1 LSEKIAECSRFPH
14 FLGMRIFSLIF
25 AAFLTL
31 PLQATPKE
39 LLVYIGTY
47 TRTEE
52 QGIHWLKL
60 DLGSGKLTAVG
71 KLAGQKN
78 PSFLAIHPNKK
89 FLYAVNEIGNYNG
102 EKAGGVS
109 AYAIEPQSGALTFLN
124 QQSSKGGA
132 PCHLVVDATGQN
144 VLVANYT
151 GGSVA
156 SLPIARN
163 GRLRKA
169 SAFVQHTGSS
179 VLLPRQSAPHGHS
192 INVSPGNKFAVA
204 ADLGLD
210 KVLVYGFD
218 AKQGALTPAGFAK
231 VAPGAGP
238 RHFAFHP
245 NGKFGYVINEITLT
259 VTVFGWNE
267 GQGRLNELQ
276 TITTLPEERAKG
288 MSTAEVQVHPSGK
301 FLYGS
306 NRGHNTIAVFAIDPE
321 SGKLKAV
328 QHQSTLG
335 KTPRNFGIDPTG
347 QFLIAANQ
355 SSGDVFTFRIDQT
368 TGKLTPTGQK
378 IEIPMPV
385 CVKFLE
391 LNGK

>member
-1 LSEKIAECSRFPH
+1 MRT
-14 FLGMRIFSLIF
+14 FLI
-25 AAFLTL
+25 TL
-31 PLQATPKE
+31 VCVVTLNLQAAPKE

-47 TRTEE
+47 TKTEE

-60 DLGSGKLTAVG
+60 EMATGKLTAVG

-78 PSFLAIHPNKK
+78 PSFLAIHPNKT
-89 FLYAVNEIGNYNG
+89 FLYAVNEISNYKG

-109 AYAIEPQSGALTFLN
+109 AYSIDPKTGALTFLN

-132 PCHLVVDATGQN
+132 PCHLVVDATGRN

-156 SLPIARN
+156 SLPISRK

-169 SAFVQHTGSS
+169 SSFIQHKGSS
-179 VLLPRQSAPHGHS
+179 VLKPRQAAPHGHS

-210 KVLVYGFD
+210 KVLVYDFN
-218 AKQGALTPAGFAK
+218 AKGGKLTPVGFTK

-245 NGKFGYVINEITLT
+245 NGKFAYVINEITLT
-259 VTVFGWNE
+259 VTAFGWDE
-267 GQGRLNELQ
+267 AKGKLSELQ
-276 TITTLPEERAKG
+276 TITTLPVERGKG

-306 NRGHNTIAVFAIDPE
+306 NRGHNTIAVFSIDGKT
-321 SGKLKAV
+321 GKLKAI

-347 QFLIAANQ
+347 KFLIAANQ
-355 SSGDVFTFRIDQT
+355 SSGDVFTFHINQD
-368 TGKLTPTGQK
+368 TGELKPTSHSVK
-378 IEIPMPV
+378 VPMPV
-385 CVKFLE
+385 CVKFLDLSE
-391 LNGK
+391 

>member
-1 LSEKIAECSRFPH
+1 MRT
-14 FLGMRIFSLIF
+14 FL
-25 AAFLTL
+25 LTL
-31 PLQATPKE
+31 ACIFTFHLQATTKE

-47 TRTEE
+47 TKTEE

-60 DLGSGKLTAVG
+60 DMGTGKLTAVG

-89 FLYAVNEIGNYNG
+89 FLYAVNEVGNYKG

-109 AYAIEPQSGALTFLN
+109 AYSIDPETGALTFIN

-132 PCHLVVDATGQN
+132 PCHLVLDATGRN

-156 SLPIARN
+156 SLPISRK

-169 SAFVQHTGSS
+169 SSFIQHEGSS
-179 VLLPRQSAPHGHS
+179 VLKPRQAAPHGHS

-210 KVLVYGFD
+210 KVLVYGFE
-218 AKQGALTPAGFAK
+218 AKGGKLTAAGFAK

-245 NGKFGYVINEITLT
+245 KGKFAYVINEITLT
-259 VTVFGWNE
+259 VTAFAWDEEKGK
-267 GQGRLNELQ
+267 LSELQ
-276 TITTLPEERAKG
+276 TITTLPVKRGKG

-306 NRGHNTIAVFAIDPE
+306 NRGHNTIAVFGIDQKT
-321 SGKLKAV
+321 GKLRSV

-335 KTPRNFGIDPTG
+335 KTPRNFGIDPSG
-347 QFLIAANQ
+347 KILIAANQ
-355 SSGDVFTFRIDQT
+355 SSGDVHTFRINQE
-368 TGKLTPTGQK
+368 TGELKPTGHSVK
-378 IEIPMPV
+378 IPMPV

-391 LNGK
+391 R

>member
-1 LSEKIAECSRFPH
+1 
-14 FLGMRIFSLIF
+14 M
-25 AAFLTL
+25 
-31 PLQATPKE
+31 
-39 LLVYIGTY
+39 
-47 TRTEE
+47 
-52 QGIHWLKL
+52 
-60 DLGSGKLTAVG
+60 
-71 KLAGQKN
+71 
-78 PSFLAIHPNKK
+78 
-89 FLYAVNEIGNYNG
+89 
-102 EKAGGVS
+102 
-109 AYAIEPQSGALTFLN
+109 
-124 QQSSKGGA
+124 
-132 PCHLVVDATGQN
+132 
-144 VLVANYT
+144 ANYT

-179 VLLPRQSAPHGHS
+179 VLVPRQSAPHGHS

-218 AKQGALTPAGFAK
+218 AKQGALKSAGFAK

-259 VTVFGWNE
+259 VTAFGWNE
-267 GQGRLNELQ
+267 GQGRLNEVQ

-306 NRGHNTIAVFAIDPE
+306 NRGHNTIAVFAIDSA

-328 QHQSTLG
+328 QHQTTLG

-355 SSGDVFTFRIDQT
+355 SSGDIFTFRIDQA
-368 TGKLTPTGQK
+368 TGKLTPTGHK

>member
-1 LSEKIAECSRFPH
+1 
-14 FLGMRIFSLIF
+14 MRIILLALVYII
-25 AAFLTL
+25 AFQ
-31 PLQATPKE
+31 LQSAPRE

-47 TRTEE
+47 TKTEE

-60 DLGSGKLTAVG
+60 DMGTGKLRAVG
-71 KLAGQKN
+71 KLSGQKN

-89 FLYAVNEIGNYNG
+89 FLYAVNEIGNYKG

-109 AYAIEPQSGALTFLN
+109 AYSIDQKTGALTFIN

-132 PCHLVVDATGQN
+132 PCHLVLDATGRN

-156 SLPIARN
+156 SLPVSRK
-163 GRLRKA
+163 GGLRQA
-169 SAFVQHTGSS
+169 SSFIQHTGSS
-179 VLLPRQSAPHGHS
+179 LLKPRQAAPHGHS

-218 AKQGALTPAGFAK
+218 PKGGKMTPAGFAK
-231 VAPGAGP
+231 VAPGSGP

-245 NGKFGYVINEITLT
+245 NGKFAYVINEITLT
-259 VTVFGWNE
+259 VTAFTWDESKGKLE
-267 GQGRLNELQ
+267 EIQ
-276 TITTLPEERAKG
+276 TITTLPVERGKG

-306 NRGHNTIAVFAIDPE
+306 NRGHNTIAVFSIDQKT
-321 SGKLKAV
+321 GKLSAV

-347 QFLIAANQ
+347 KFLIAANQ
-355 SSGDVFTFRIDQT
+355 SSGDIFTFWINQD
-368 TGKLTPTGQK
+368 TGQLKSTGHK
-378 IEIPMPV
+378 IEVPMPV
-385 CVKFLE
+385 CVKFLN
-391 LNGK
+391 LD

>member
-1 LSEKIAECSRFPH
+1 MRTFFVTLACIIA
-14 FLGMRIFSLIF
+14 LN
-25 AAFLTL
+25 
-31 PLQATPKE
+31 LQAAPKE
-39 LLVYIGTY
+39 LFVYIGTY
-47 TRTEE
+47 TKTEE

-60 DLGSGKLTAVG
+60 EMATGKLTAVG

-89 FLYAVNEIGNYNG
+89 FLYAVNEIGNYKG

-109 AYAIEPQSGALTFLN
+109 AYSINPKTGALTFLN

-132 PCHLVVDATGQN
+132 PCHLVVDATGRN

-156 SLPIARN
+156 SLPISRK

-169 SAFVQHTGSS
+169 SSFMQHEGSS
-179 VLLPRQSAPHGHS
+179 VLKPRQAAPHGHS

-210 KVLVYGFD
+210 KVLVYGFN
-218 AKQGALTPAGFAK
+218 AKGGKLAPAGFAK
-231 VAPGAGP
+231 VTPGAGP

-245 NGKFGYVINEITLT
+245 NGKFAYVINEITLT
-259 VTVFGWNE
+259 VTAFGWHE
-267 GQGRLNELQ
+267 AKGKLSELQ
-276 TITTLPEERAKG
+276 TITTLPVEPRKG

-306 NRGHNTIAVFAIDPE
+306 NRGHNTIAVFSINGKT
-321 SGKLKAV
+321 GKLKAI

-347 QFLIAANQ
+347 KFLIVANQ
-355 SSGDVFTFRIDQT
+355 SSGDVFTFLINQN
-368 TGKLTPTGQK
+368 TGELKPNSHSVK
-378 IEIPMPV
+378 VPMPV
-385 CVKFLE
+385 CVKFLDLGGE
-391 LNGK
+391 

>member
-1 LSEKIAECSRFPH
+1 MRTFFVTLACIIA
-14 FLGMRIFSLIF
+14 LN
-25 AAFLTL
+25 
-31 PLQATPKE
+31 LQAAPKE
-39 LLVYIGTY
+39 FFVYIGTY
-47 TRTEE
+47 TKTEE

-60 DLGSGKLTAVG
+60 EMATGKLTAVG

-89 FLYAVNEIGNYNG
+89 FLYAVNEISNYKG

-109 AYAIEPQSGALTFLN
+109 AYSIDPKTGALTFLN

-132 PCHLVVDATGQN
+132 PCHLVVDATGRN
-144 VLVANYT
+144 LLVANYT

-156 SLPIARN
+156 SLPISRK

-169 SAFVQHTGSS
+169 STFVQHEGSS
-179 VLLPRQSAPHGHS
+179 VLKPRQASPHGHS

-210 KVLVYGFD
+210 KVLVYSFD
-218 AKQGALTPAGFAK
+218 AKGGKLTPAGFTK
-231 VAPGAGP
+231 VTPGAGP

-245 NGKFGYVINEITLT
+245 NGKFAYVINEITLT
-259 VTVFGWNE
+259 VTAFGWDE
-267 GQGRLNELQ
+267 AKGKLSELQ
-276 TITTLPEERAKG
+276 TITTLPVERGKG

-306 NRGHNTIAVFAIDPE
+306 NRGHNTIAVFSIDGKA
-321 SGKLKAV
+321 GKLKAI

-347 QFLIAANQ
+347 KFLIAANQ
-355 SSGDVFTFRIDQT
+355 SSGDVFTFHINQD
-368 TGKLTPTGQK
+368 TGELKPTSHSVK
-378 IEIPMPV
+378 VPMPV
-385 CVKFLE
+385 CVKFLDLGE
-391 LNGK
+391 

>member
-1 LSEKIAECSRFPH
+1 MRTFFVTLACIIA
-14 FLGMRIFSLIF
+14 LN
-25 AAFLTL
+25 
-31 PLQATPKE
+31 LQAAPKE
-39 LLVYIGTY
+39 FFVYIGTY
-47 TRTEE
+47 TKTEE

-60 DLGSGKLTAVG
+60 EMATGKLTAVG

-89 FLYAVNEIGNYNG
+89 FLYAVNEISNYKG

-109 AYAIEPQSGALTFLN
+109 AYSIDPKTGALTFLN

-132 PCHLVVDATGQN
+132 PCHLVVDATGRN

-156 SLPIARN
+156 SLPISRK

-169 SAFVQHTGSS
+169 SSFVQHEGSS
-179 VLLPRQSAPHGHS
+179 VLKPRQASPHGHS

-210 KVLVYGFD
+210 KVLVYGFN
-218 AKQGALTPAGFAK
+218 AKGGKLTPAGFTK

-245 NGKFGYVINEITLT
+245 NGKFAYVINEITLT
-259 VTVFGWNE
+259 VTAFGWDE
-267 GQGRLNELQ
+267 AKGKLSELQ
-276 TITTLPEERAKG
+276 TITTLPVERGKG

-306 NRGHNTIAVFAIDPE
+306 NRGHNTIAVFSIDGKT
-321 SGKLKAV
+321 GKLKAI

-347 QFLIAANQ
+347 KFLIAANQ
-355 SSGDVFTFRIDQT
+355 SSGDVFTFHINQD
-368 TGKLTPTGQK
+368 TGELKPTSHSVK
-378 IEIPMPV
+378 VPMPV
-385 CVKFLE
+385 CVKFLDLGGE
-391 LNGK
+391 

>member
-1 LSEKIAECSRFPH
+1 
-14 FLGMRIFSLIF
+14 M
-25 AAFLTL
+25 TL
-31 PLQATPKE
+31 VCIVALNLQAAPKQ
-39 LLVYIGTY
+39 LLVYVGTY
-47 TRTEE
+47 TKTEE

-60 DLGSGKLTAVG
+60 EMATGKLTAVG
-71 KLAGQKN
+71 KLAGQEN

-89 FLYAVNEIGNYNG
+89 FLYAVNEIGNYKG

-109 AYAIEPQSGALTFLN
+109 AYSIDPKTGALTFLN

-132 PCHLVVDATGQN
+132 PCHLVVDATGRN

-156 SLPIARN
+156 SLPISRK
-163 GRLRKA
+163 GRLLKA
-169 SAFVQHTGSS
+169 SSFIQHKGSS
-179 VLLPRQSAPHGHS
+179 VLKPRQASPHGHS

-210 KVLVYGFD
+210 KVLVYGFN
-218 AKQGALTPAGFAK
+218 AKGGKLTPAGFTK

-245 NGKFGYVINEITLT
+245 NGKFAYVINEITLT
-259 VTVFGWNE
+259 VTAFGWDE
-267 GQGRLNELQ
+267 AKGKLSELQ
-276 TITTLPEERAKG
+276 TITTLPVERGKG

-306 NRGHNTIAVFAIDPE
+306 NRGHNTIAVFSIDGKT
-321 SGKLKAV
+321 GKLKAI

-347 QFLIAANQ
+347 KFLIAANQ
-355 SSGDVFTFRIDQT
+355 SSGDVFTFHINQD
-368 TGKLTPTGQK
+368 TGELNPTSHSVK
-378 IEIPMPV
+378 VPMPV
-385 CVKFLE
+385 CVKFLDLSE
-391 LNGK
+391 

>member
-1 LSEKIAECSRFPH
+1 MSEKIAECSRFLH
-14 FLGMRIFSLIF
+14 FLRMRIFFLIF
-25 AAFLTL
+25 TAVLIL
-31 PLQATPKE
+31 PLQAAPKE

-60 DLGSGKLTAVG
+60 DLGSGELTAVG

-109 AYAIEPQSGALTFLN
+109 AYAIDSESGALTFLN

-132 PCHLVVDATGQN
+132 PCHLSVDATGRN

-169 SAFVQHTGSS
+169 NAFVQHTGSS
-179 VLLPRQSAPHGHS
+179 VLVPRQSAPHGHS

-210 KVLVYGFD
+210 KVLVYRFD
-218 AKQGALTPAGFAK
+218 AKKGALTPAGFAK

-245 NGKFGYVINEITLT
+245 NGKYGYVINEITLT
-259 VTVFGWNE
+259 VTAFGWDE

-276 TITTLPEERAKG
+276 TITTLPEKRAKG

-306 NRGHNTIAVFAIDPE
+306 NRGHNTIAVFAIDPMTGE
-321 SGKLKAV
+321 LKVV

-335 KTPRNFGIDPTG
+335 KTPRNFGLDPTG
-347 QFLIAANQ
+347 QFLIVANQ
-355 SSGDVFTFRIDQT
+355 SSGDIFTFRINQA
-368 TGKLTPTGQK
+368 TGKLTPTGHK

-385 CVKFLE
+385 CFKFLE
-391 LNGK
+391 LNG

>member
-1 LSEKIAECSRFPH
+1 MRTFFMTLACIIA
-14 FLGMRIFSLIF
+14 LN
-25 AAFLTL
+25 
-31 PLQATPKE
+31 LQAAPKE

-47 TRTEE
+47 TKTEE

-60 DLGSGKLTAVG
+60 EMATGKLTAVG

-89 FLYAVNEIGNYNG
+89 FLYAVNEIGNYKG

-109 AYAIEPQSGALTFLN
+109 AYSIDPKTGALTLLN

-132 PCHLVVDATGQN
+132 PCHLVVDATGRN

-156 SLPIARN
+156 SLPISRK

-169 SAFVQHTGSS
+169 SSFVQHEGSS
-179 VLLPRQSAPHGHS
+179 VLKPRQASPHGHS

-210 KVLVYGFD
+210 KVLVYGFN
-218 AKQGALTPAGFAK
+218 AKGGKLTPVGFTK

-245 NGKFGYVINEITLT
+245 NGKFAYVINEITLT
-259 VTVFGWNE
+259 VTAFGWDE
-267 GQGRLNELQ
+267 AKGKLSELQ
-276 TITTLPEERAKG
+276 TITTLPVERGKG

-306 NRGHNTIAVFAIDPE
+306 NRGHNTIAVFSIDGKA
-321 SGKLKAV
+321 GKLKAI

-347 QFLIAANQ
+347 KFLIAANQ
-355 SSGDVFTFRIDQT
+355 SSGDVFTFHINQD
-368 TGKLTPTGQK
+368 TGELKPTSHSVK
-378 IEIPMPV
+378 VPMPV
-385 CVKFLE
+385 CVKFLDLSE
-391 LNGK
+391 

>member
-1 LSEKIAECSRFPH
+1 MRT
-14 FLGMRIFSLIF
+14 FL
-25 AAFLTL
+25 LTL
-31 PLQATPKE
+31 ACIVALNLQAAPKE

-47 TRTEE
+47 TKTEE

-60 DLGSGKLTAVG
+60 DMAMGKLTAVG

-89 FLYAVNEIGNYNG
+89 FLYAVNEIGNYKG

-109 AYAIEPQSGALTFLN
+109 AYSIDQKTGALIFLN

-132 PCHLVVDATGQN
+132 PCHLVVDATGRN

-156 SLPIARN
+156 SLPISRK
-163 GRLRKA
+163 GRLREAA
-169 SAFVQHTGSS
+169 SFIQHEGSS
-179 VLLPRQSAPHGHS
+179 VLKPRQSVPHGHS

-210 KVLVYGFD
+210 KVLVYGFN
-218 AKQGALTPAGFAK
+218 AKGGKLTPAGFAK

-238 RHFAFHP
+238 RHFEFHP
-245 NGKFGYVINEITLT
+245 NGKFAYVINEITLT
-259 VTVFGWNE
+259 VTAFAWDEVNGK
-267 GQGRLNELQ
+267 LSELQ
-276 TITTLPEERAKG
+276 TITTLPIERGKG
-288 MSTAEVQVHPSGK
+288 MSTAEVQVHPSGN

-306 NRGHNTIAVFAIDPE
+306 NRGHNTIAVFSIDQE
-321 SGKLKAV
+321 TGKLKVV

-335 KTPRNFGIDPTG
+335 KTPRNFGLDPTG
-347 QFLIAANQ
+347 KFLVAANQ
-355 SSGDVFTFRIDQT
+355 SSGDIFTFRINQD
-368 TGKLTPTGQK
+368 TGELKPTGHSVK
-378 IEIPMPV
+378 IPFPV
-385 CVKFLE
+385 CVKFLDLSE
-391 LNGK
+391 

>member
-1 LSEKIAECSRFPH
+1 MRT
-14 FLGMRIFSLIF
+14 FL
-25 AAFLTL
+25 LTL
-31 PLQATPKE
+31 ACIFTFQHQATSKE

-47 TRTEE
+47 TKTEE

-60 DLGSGKLTAVG
+60 DMGTGKLTAVG

-89 FLYAVNEIGNYNG
+89 FLYAVNEIGNYKG

-109 AYAIEPQSGALTFLN
+109 AYSIDPETGALTFIN

-132 PCHLVVDATGQN
+132 PCHLVLDATGRN

-156 SLPIARN
+156 SLPISRK

-169 SAFVQHTGSS
+169 SSFIQHEGSS
-179 VLLPRQSAPHGHS
+179 VLKPRQAAPHGHS

-210 KVLVYGFD
+210 KVLVYGFE
-218 AKQGALTPAGFAK
+218 AKGGKLTAAGFAK

-245 NGKFGYVINEITLT
+245 KGKFAYVINEITLT
-259 VTVFGWNE
+259 VTAFAWDEEKGK
-267 GQGRLNELQ
+267 LSELQ
-276 TITTLPEERAKG
+276 TITTLP
-288 MSTAEVQVHPSGK
+288 
-301 FLYGS
+301 
-306 NRGHNTIAVFAIDPE
+306 
-321 SGKLKAV
+321 
-328 QHQSTLG
+328 
-335 KTPRNFGIDPTG
+335 
-347 QFLIAANQ
+347 
-355 SSGDVFTFRIDQT
+355 
-368 TGKLTPTGQK
+368 
-378 IEIPMPV
+378 
-385 CVKFLE
+385 VKR
-391 LNGK
+391 

>member
-1 LSEKIAECSRFPH
+1 MRT
-14 FLGMRIFSLIF
+14 FL
-25 AAFLTL
+25 LTL
-31 PLQATPKE
+31 ACIFTFNLQAAPKE

-47 TRTEE
+47 TKTQE

-60 DLGSGKLTAVG
+60 DMESGKLTAVG

-89 FLYAVNEIGNYNG
+89 FLYAVNEIGNYKG

-109 AYAIEPQSGALTFLN
+109 AYSIDPKTGALTFLN

-132 PCHLVVDATGQN
+132 PCHLVVDATGRN

-151 GGSVA
+151 GGSVV
-156 SLPIARN
+156 SLPISRK

-169 SAFVQHTGSS
+169 ASFIQHEGSS
-179 VLLPRQSAPHGHS
+179 VLVPRQSKPHGHS

-210 KVLVYGFD
+210 KVLVYGFN
-218 AKQGALTPAGFAK
+218 AKGGKLTPAGFAK

-245 NGKFGYVINEITLT
+245 NGKFAYVINEITLT
-259 VTVFGWNE
+259 VTAFAWNE
-267 GQGRLNELQ
+267 GEGKLSELQ
-276 TITTLPEERAKG
+276 TITTLPVKRGKG

-306 NRGHNTIAVFAIDPE
+306 NRGHNTVAVFSIDQRT
-321 SGKLKAV
+321 GKLKAV

-335 KTPRNFGIDPTG
+335 KTPRNFGLDPTG
-347 QFLIAANQ
+347 KFLIAANQ
-355 SSGDVFTFRIDQT
+355 SSGDMHTFWINQE
-368 TGKLTPTGQK
+368 TGELKPTGHSVK
-378 IEIPMPV
+378 IPMPV

-391 LNGK
+391 R

>member
-1 LSEKIAECSRFPH
+1 MRT
-14 FLGMRIFSLIF
+14 FLI
-25 AAFLTL
+25 TL
-31 PLQATPKE
+31 VCIVALNLQAAPKE

-47 TRTEE
+47 TKTEE

-60 DLGSGKLTAVG
+60 EMATGKLTAVG

-89 FLYAVNEIGNYNG
+89 FLYAVNEIGNYKG

-109 AYAIEPQSGALTFLN
+109 AYSIDPKTGALTFLN

-132 PCHLVVDATGQN
+132 PCHLVVDATGRN

-156 SLPIARN
+156 SLPISRK

-169 SAFVQHTGSS
+169 SSFVQHEGSS
-179 VLLPRQSAPHGHS
+179 VLKPRQASPHGHS

-210 KVLVYGFD
+210 KVLVYGFN
-218 AKQGALTPAGFAK
+218 AKGGKLTPAGFTK

-245 NGKFGYVINEITLT
+245 NGKFAYVINEITLT
-259 VTVFGWNE
+259 VTAFGWDE
-267 GQGRLNELQ
+267 AKGKLSELQ
-276 TITTLPEERAKG
+276 TITTLPVERGKG

-306 NRGHNTIAVFAIDPE
+306 NRGHNTIAVFSIDGKT
-321 SGKLKAV
+321 GKLKAI

-347 QFLIAANQ
+347 KFLIAANQ
-355 SSGDVFTFRIDQT
+355 SSGDVFTFHINQD
-368 TGKLTPTGQK
+368 TGELKPTSHSVK
-378 IEIPMPV
+378 VPMPV
-385 CVKFLE
+385 CVKFLDLSE
-391 LNGK
+391 

>member
-1 LSEKIAECSRFPH
+1 MRTFFVTLACIIA
-14 FLGMRIFSLIF
+14 LN
-25 AAFLTL
+25 
-31 PLQATPKE
+31 LQAAPKE
-39 LLVYIGTY
+39 FFVYIGTY
-47 TRTEE
+47 TKTEE

-60 DLGSGKLTAVG
+60 EMATGKLTAVG

-89 FLYAVNEIGNYNG
+89 FLYAVNEISNYKG

-109 AYAIEPQSGALTFLN
+109 AYSIDPKTGALTFLN

-132 PCHLVVDATGQN
+132 PCHLVVDATGRN

-156 SLPIARN
+156 SLPISRK

-169 SAFVQHTGSS
+169 SSFVQHEGSS
-179 VLLPRQSAPHGHS
+179 VLKPRQASPHGHS

-210 KVLVYGFD
+210 KVLVYGFN
-218 AKQGALTPAGFAK
+218 AKGGKLTPAGFTK

-245 NGKFGYVINEITLT
+245 NGKFAYVINEITLT
-259 VTVFGWNE
+259 VTAFGWDE
-267 GQGRLNELQ
+267 AKGKLSELQ
-276 TITTLPEERAKG
+276 TITTLPVERGKG

-306 NRGHNTIAVFAIDPE
+306 NRGHNTIAVFSIDGKT
-321 SGKLKAV
+321 GKLKAI

-347 QFLIAANQ
+347 KFLIAANQ
-355 SSGDVFTFRIDQT
+355 SSGDVFTFHINQD
-368 TGKLTPTGQK
+368 TGELKPTSHSVK
-378 IEIPMPV
+378 VPMPV
-385 CVKFLE
+385 CVKFLDLSE
-391 LNGK
+391 

>member
-1 LSEKIAECSRFPH
+1 MRTF
-14 FLGMRIFSLIF
+14 FLILASIFVF
-25 AAFLTL
+25 H
-31 PLQATPKE
+31 LQAAQKE

-47 TRTEE
+47 TKTEE

-60 DLGSGKLTAVG
+60 EMATGKLTVAG

-89 FLYAVNEIGNYNG
+89 FLYAVNEIGNYKG

-109 AYAIEPQSGALTFLN
+109 AYAVDQKTGALTFIN

-132 PCHLVVDATGQN
+132 PCHLVVDATGRN

-151 GGSVA
+151 GGSVV
-156 SLPIARN
+156 SLPISRK

-169 SAFVQHTGSS
+169 SSFIQHEGSS
-179 VLLPRQSAPHGHS
+179 VLKPRQASPHGHS

-210 KVLVYGFD
+210 KVLVYEFN
-218 AKQGALTPAGFAK
+218 AKGGKLTPAGFTK

-245 NGKFGYVINEITLT
+245 NGKFAYVINEITLT
-259 VTVFGWNE
+259 VTAFAWDE
-267 GQGRLNELQ
+267 GKGNLSELQ
-276 TITTLPEERAKG
+276 TITTLPVERGKG
-288 MSTAEVQVHPSGK
+288 MSTAEVQVHPSGR

-306 NRGHNTIAVFAIDPE
+306 NRGHNTIAVFSIDQKT
-321 SGKLKAV
+321 GKLKAV

-335 KTPRNFGIDPTG
+335 KTPRNFGLDPTG
-347 QFLIAANQ
+347 KFLIAANQ
-355 SSGDVFTFRIDQT
+355 SSGDIFTFRINQD
-368 TGKLTPTGQK
+368 TGELKPTGHSIQV
-378 IEIPMPV
+378 PMPV

-391 LNGK
+391 R

>member
-1 LSEKIAECSRFPH
+1 MRTFFVTLACIIA
-14 FLGMRIFSLIF
+14 LN
-25 AAFLTL
+25 
-31 PLQATPKE
+31 LQAAPKE
-39 LLVYIGTY
+39 FFVYIGTY
-47 TRTEE
+47 TKTEE

-60 DLGSGKLTAVG
+60 EMATGKLTAVG

-89 FLYAVNEIGNYNG
+89 FLYAVNEISNYKG

-109 AYAIEPQSGALTFLN
+109 AYSIDPKTGALTFLN

-132 PCHLVVDATGQN
+132 PCHLVVDATGRN
-144 VLVANYT
+144 VLVANYP

-156 SLPIARN
+156 SLPISRK

-169 SAFVQHTGSS
+169 SSFVQHEGSS
-179 VLLPRQSAPHGHS
+179 VLKPRQASPHGHS

-210 KVLVYGFD
+210 KVLVYGFN
-218 AKQGALTPAGFAK
+218 AKGGKLTPAGFTK

-245 NGKFGYVINEITLT
+245 NGKFAYVINEITLT
-259 VTVFGWNE
+259 VTAFGWDE
-267 GQGRLNELQ
+267 AKGKLSELQ
-276 TITTLPEERAKG
+276 TITTLPVERGKG

-306 NRGHNTIAVFAIDPE
+306 NRGHNTIAVFSIDGKT
-321 SGKLKAV
+321 GKLKAI

-347 QFLIAANQ
+347 KFLIAANQ
-355 SSGDVFTFRIDQT
+355 SSGDVFTFHINQD
-368 TGKLTPTGQK
+368 TGELKPTSHSVK
-378 IEIPMPV
+378 VPMPV
-385 CVKFLE
+385 CVKFLDLSE
-391 LNGK
+391 

>member
-1 LSEKIAECSRFPH
+1 MRT
-14 FLGMRIFSLIF
+14 FLI
-25 AAFLTL
+25 TL
-31 PLQATPKE
+31 VCIVALKLQAAPKE

-47 TRTEE
+47 TKTEE

-60 DLGSGKLTAVG
+60 EMATGKLTAVG

-89 FLYAVNEIGNYNG
+89 FLYAVNEIGNYKG
-102 EKAGGVS
+102 EEAGGVS
-109 AYAIEPQSGALTFLN
+109 AYSIDPKTGALTFLN

-132 PCHLVVDATGQN
+132 PCHLVVDATCRN

-156 SLPIARN
+156 SLPISRK

-169 SAFVQHTGSS
+169 SSFVQHEGSS
-179 VLLPRQSAPHGHS
+179 VLKPRQASPHGHS

-210 KVLVYGFD
+210 KVLVYSFD
-218 AKQGALTPAGFAK
+218 AKGGKLTPAGFTK
-231 VAPGAGP
+231 VTPGAGP

-245 NGKFGYVINEITLT
+245 NGKFAYVINEITLT
-259 VTVFGWNE
+259 VTAFGWDE
-267 GQGRLNELQ
+267 AKGKLSELQ
-276 TITTLPEERAKG
+276 TITTLPVERGKG

-306 NRGHNTIAVFAIDPE
+306 NRGHNTIAVFSIDGKT
-321 SGKLKAV
+321 GKLKAI

-347 QFLIAANQ
+347 KFLIAANQ
-355 SSGDVFTFRIDQT
+355 SSGDVFTFHINQD
-368 TGKLTPTGQK
+368 TGELKPTSHSVK
-378 IEIPMPV
+378 VPMPV
-385 CVKFLE
+385 CVKFLDLSE
-391 LNGK
+391 

>member
-1 LSEKIAECSRFPH
+1 MSEKIAECSRFLH
-14 FLGMRIFSLIF
+14 FLRMRIFFLIF
-25 AAFLTL
+25 TAVLIL
-31 PLQATPKE
+31 PLQAAPKE

-60 DLGSGKLTAVG
+60 DLGSGELTAVG

-109 AYAIEPQSGALTFLN
+109 AYAIDSESGALTFLN

-132 PCHLVVDATGQN
+132 PCHLSVDATGRN

-151 GGSVA
+151 SGSVA

-169 SAFVQHTGSS
+169 NAFVQHTGSS
-179 VLLPRQSAPHGHS
+179 VLVPRQSAPHGHS

-210 KVLVYGFD
+210 KVLVYRFD
-218 AKQGALTPAGFAK
+218 AKKGALTPAGFAK

-245 NGKFGYVINEITLT
+245 NGKYGYVINEITLT
-259 VTVFGWNE
+259 VTAFGWDE

-276 TITTLPEERAKG
+276 TITTLPEKRAKG

-306 NRGHNTIAVFAIDPE
+306 NRGHNTIAVFAIDPMTGE
-321 SGKLKAV
+321 LKAV

-335 KTPRNFGIDPTG
+335 MTPRNFGLDPTG
-347 QFLIAANQ
+347 QFLIVANQ
-355 SSGDVFTFRIDQT
+355 SSGDIFTFRINQA
-368 TGKLTPTGQK
+368 TGKLTPTGHK

-391 LNGK
+391 LNG

>member
-1 LSEKIAECSRFPH
+1 
-14 FLGMRIFSLIF
+14 M
-25 AAFLTL
+25 TL
-31 PLQATPKE
+31 VCIVALNLQAAPKQ

-47 TRTEE
+47 TKTEE

-60 DLGSGKLTAVG
+60 EMATGKLTAVG

-89 FLYAVNEIGNYNG
+89 FLYAVNEIGNYKG

-109 AYAIEPQSGALTFLN
+109 AYSIDPKTGALTFLN

-132 PCHLVVDATGQN
+132 PCHLVVDATGRN

-156 SLPIARN
+156 SLPISRK

-169 SAFVQHTGSS
+169 SSFIQHKGSS
-179 VLLPRQSAPHGHS
+179 VLKPRQAAPHGHS

-210 KVLVYGFD
+210 KVLVYGFN
-218 AKQGALTPAGFAK
+218 AKGGKLTPVGFTK

-245 NGKFGYVINEITLT
+245 NGKFAYVVNEITLT
-259 VTVFGWNE
+259 VTAFGWDE
-267 GQGRLNELQ
+267 AKGKLSELQ
-276 TITTLPEERAKG
+276 TITTLPVERGKG

-306 NRGHNTIAVFAIDPE
+306 NRGHNTIAVFSIDGKT
-321 SGKLKAV
+321 GKLKAI

-347 QFLIAANQ
+347 KFLIAANQ
-355 SSGDVFTFRIDQT
+355 SSGDVFTFHINQD
-368 TGKLTPTGQK
+368 TGELKPTSHSVK
-378 IEIPMPV
+378 VPMPV
-385 CVKFLE
+385 CVKFLDLSE
-391 LNGK
+391 

>member
-1 LSEKIAECSRFPH
+1 MRFSHLFKRLLSAVGMIAVALC
-14 FLGMRIFSLIF
+14 LT
-25 AAFLTL
+25 AA
-31 PLQATPKE
+31 PSE
-39 LLVYIGTY
+39 LLVYVGTY

-52 QGIHWLKL
+52 QGIHWLRL
-60 DLGSGKLTAVG
+60 DMDTGKLTAAG

-89 FLYAVNEIGNYNG
+89 FLYAVNEIGNFKG

-109 AYAIEPQSGALTFLN
+109 AYAIDPYSGALTFLN

-132 PCHLVVDATGQN
+132 PCHLVVDATGRN

-156 SLPIARN
+156 SLPIAKN
-163 GRLRKA
+163 GRLRQA
-169 SAFVQHTGSS
+169 SAFVQHHGSS
-179 VLLPRQSAPHGHS
+179 VLVPRQSAPHGHS
-192 INVSPGNKFAVA
+192 INVSPGNQFAVA

-218 AKQGALTPAGFAK
+218 AKKGTLKEAGFVK
-231 VAPGAGP
+231 VVPGAGP

-259 VTVFGWNE
+259 VTAFAWNE
-267 GQGRLNELQ
+267 GQGKLAELQ
-276 TITTLPEERAKG
+276 TISTLPGERSKG
-288 MSTAEVQVHPSGK
+288 MSTAEVRVHPSGK

-306 NRGHNTIAVFAIDPE
+306 NRGHNTIAVFAIDQKT
-321 SGKLKAV
+321 GKLKAV

-335 KTPRNFGIDPTG
+335 KTPRNFNLDPTG
-347 QFLIAANQ
+347 KFLVAANQ
-355 SSGDVFTFRIDQT
+355 SSGDIFTFHINQE
-368 TGKLTPTGQK
+368 TGALKPTGHSVK
-378 IEIPMPV
+378 VPLPV
-385 CVKFLE
+385 CVKFLD
-391 LNGK
+391 LTSK

>member
-1 LSEKIAECSRFPH
+1 MRT
-14 FLGMRIFSLIF
+14 FL
-25 AAFLTL
+25 LTL
-31 PLQATPKE
+31 ACIVALNLQAAPKE

-47 TRTEE
+47 TKTEE

-60 DLGSGKLTAVG
+60 DMATGKLTAVG

-89 FLYAVNEIGNYNG
+89 FLYAVNEIGNYKG

-109 AYAIEPQSGALTFLN
+109 AYSIDQKTGALIFLN

-132 PCHLVVDATGQN
+132 PCHLVVDATGRN

-156 SLPIARN
+156 SLPISRK
-163 GRLRKA
+163 GRLREAA
-169 SAFVQHTGSS
+169 SFIQHEGSS
-179 VLLPRQSAPHGHS
+179 VLKPRQSVPHGHS

-210 KVLVYGFD
+210 KVLVYGFN
-218 AKQGALTPAGFAK
+218 AKGGKLTPAGFAK

-238 RHFAFHP
+238 RHFEFHP
-245 NGKFGYVINEITLT
+245 NGKFAYVINEITLT
-259 VTVFGWNE
+259 VTAFAWDEVNGK
-267 GQGRLNELQ
+267 LSELQ
-276 TITTLPEERAKG
+276 TITTLPIERGKG
-288 MSTAEVQVHPSGK
+288 MSTAEVQVHPSGN

-306 NRGHNTIAVFAIDPE
+306 NRGHNTIAVFSIDQE
-321 SGKLKAV
+321 TGKLKVV

-335 KTPRNFGIDPTG
+335 KTPRNFGLDPTG
-347 QFLIAANQ
+347 KFLVAANQ
-355 SSGDVFTFRIDQT
+355 SSGDIFTFRINQD
-368 TGKLTPTGQK
+368 TGELKPTGHSV
-378 IEIPMPV
+378 IIPFPV
-385 CVKFLE
+385 CVKFLDLSE
-391 LNGK
+391 

>member
-1 LSEKIAECSRFPH
+1 LQKIAQITLFSQNVSMRTI
-14 FLGMRIFSLIF
+14 FLILASLL
-25 AAFLTL
+25 AYNAQSA
-31 PLQATPKE
+31 PGE

-47 TRTEE
+47 TKTED
-52 QGIHWLKL
+52 QGIHWLKMDL
-60 DLGSGKLTAVG
+60 DSGKLTPVG

-78 PSFLAIHPNKK
+78 PSFLAIHPNRK
-89 FLYAVNEIGNYNG
+89 FLYAVNEIGNFNG

-109 AYAIEPQSGALTFLN
+109 AYAIDSKTGALTFLN
-124 QQSSKGGA
+124 QQSSGGGA
-132 PCHLVVDATGQN
+132 PCHLVVDASGRN

-156 SLPIARN
+156 SLRIAKKN

-169 SAFVQHTGSS
+169 TAFIQHEGSS
-179 VLLPRQSAPHGHS
+179 VLRPRQSAPHGHS
-192 INVSPGNKFAVA
+192 INASPGNRFAVA

-210 KVLVYGFD
+210 KLLVYRFD
-218 AKQGALTPAGFAK
+218 AKKGKLTPAGFAK

-259 VTVFGWNE
+259 VTAFAWDE
-267 GQGRLNELQ
+267 GEGKLTELQ
-276 TITTLPEERAKG
+276 TISTLPVARGKG
-288 MSTAEVQVHPSGK
+288 MSTAEVQVHPSGQ

-306 NRGHNTIAVFAIDPE
+306 NRGHNTIAVFRINKDT
-321 SGKLKAV
+321 GKLTAV

-335 KTPRNFGIDPTG
+335 KTPRNFGLDPTG
-347 QFLIAANQ
+347 KFLVAANQ
-355 SSGDVFTFRIDQT
+355 SSGDVQTFSINQE
-368 TGKLTPTGQK
+368 TGVLKPTGYSVK
-378 IEIPMPV
+378 IPMPV

-391 LNGK
+391 Q

>member
-1 LSEKIAECSRFPH
+1 MRT
-14 FLGMRIFSLIF
+14 FL
-25 AAFLTL
+25 LTL
-31 PLQATPKE
+31 ACIVALNLQAAPKE

-47 TRTEE
+47 TKTEE

-60 DLGSGKLTAVG
+60 DMATGKLTAVG

-89 FLYAVNEIGNYNG
+89 FLYAVNEIGNYKG
-102 EKAGGVS
+102 GKAGGVS
-109 AYAIEPQSGALTFLN
+109 AYSIDQKTGALTFLN

-132 PCHLVVDATGQN
+132 PCHLVVDATGRN

-156 SLPIARN
+156 SLPISRK

-169 SAFVQHTGSS
+169 ASFIQHEGSS
-179 VLLPRQSAPHGHS
+179 VLKPRQAAPHGHS

-210 KVLVYGFD
+210 KVLVYGFN
-218 AKQGALTPAGFAK
+218 AKGGKLTPAGFAK

-245 NGKFGYVINEITLT
+245 NGKFAYVINEITLT
-259 VTVFGWNE
+259 VTAFSWDE
-267 GQGRLNELQ
+267 GTGKLSELQ
-276 TITTLPEERAKG
+276 TITTLPVERGKG

-306 NRGHNTIAVFAIDPE
+306 NRGHNTIAVFSIDQKT
-321 SGKLKAV
+321 GKLKAV

-335 KTPRNFGIDPTG
+335 KTPRNFGLDPTG
-347 QFLIAANQ
+347 KFLLAANQ
-355 SSGDVFTFRIDQT
+355 SSGDIFTFHINQD
-368 TGKLTPTGQK
+368 TGELKPTGHSVK
-378 IEIPMPV
+378 IPFPV
-385 CVKFLE
+385 CVKFLDLSE
-391 LNGK
+391 

>member
-1 LSEKIAECSRFPH
+1 MNIHSV
-14 FLGMRIFSLIF
+14 
-25 AAFLTL
+25 
-31 PLQATPKE
+31 PKD

-47 TRTEE
+47 TKTEE

-60 DLGSGKLTAVG
+60 DMATGKLTAVG

-78 PSFLAIHPNKK
+78 PSFLAIHSNKK
-89 FLYAVNEIGNYNG
+89 FLYAVNEIGNYKG

-109 AYAIEPQSGALTFLN
+109 AYSIDSETGALTFLN

-132 PCHLVVDATGQN
+132 PCHLVVDATGRN
-144 VLVANYT
+144 VLAANYT
-151 GGSVA
+151 GGSVV
-156 SLPIARN
+156 SLPISRK

-169 SAFVQHTGSS
+169 ASFIQHEGSS
-179 VLLPRQSAPHGHS
+179 VLKPRQAAPHGHS

-210 KVLVYGFD
+210 KVLVYGFEP
-218 AKQGALTPAGFAK
+218 KGGKLTPAGFAK

-245 NGKFGYVINEITLT
+245 NGKFAYVINEITLT
-259 VTVFGWNE
+259 VTAFTWDEAKGK
-267 GQGRLNELQ
+267 LTELQ
-276 TITTLPEERAKG
+276 TITTLPVERGKG

-306 NRGHNTIAVFAIDPE
+306 NRGHNTIAVFNIDQKT
-321 SGKLKAV
+321 GKLKVV

-347 QFLIAANQ
+347 KFLVAANQ
-355 SSGDVFTFRIDQT
+355 SSGDIFTFQINQA
-368 TGKLTPTGQK
+368 TGELKATGHK
-378 IEIPMPV
+378 IEVPTPV
-385 CVKFLE
+385 CVKFLN
-391 LNGK
+391 LGGK